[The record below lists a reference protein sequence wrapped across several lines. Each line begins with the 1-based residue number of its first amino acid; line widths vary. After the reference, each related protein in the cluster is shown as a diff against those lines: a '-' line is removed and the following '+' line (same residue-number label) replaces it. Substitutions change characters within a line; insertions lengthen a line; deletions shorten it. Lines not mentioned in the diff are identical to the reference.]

1 MKIKI
6 NLKTIKFN
14 KIKKLPLIIAKHAFF
29 TSLILFLL
37 SLAIGFF
44 LFYEYSISTQKTEI
58 ENINQEYLLDERV
71 YKDIKKVWQDHEV
84 MFEQTDFKDYPNPFM
99 ESVPFPEEFPEEPID

>member
-6 NLKTIKFN
+6 DLKTIKFN
-14 KIKKLPLIIAKHAFF
+14 KIKKLPFIIAKHAFF

-44 LFYEYSISTQKTEI
+44 LFYKYNISIQKLEL
-58 ENINQEYLLDERV
+58 ENMNQEYLLDERI
-71 YKDIKKVWQDHEV
+71 YKDIKKIWQEHEI
-84 MFEQTDFKDYPNPFM
+84 MFQQADFKEYPNPFI
-99 ESVPFPEEFPEEPID
+99 ESIPFPEEPID